1 MAKEQELSVQVYDL
15 VQSMKNHWEPITFF
29 KTLLKI
35 YGTADR
41 SVEQA
46 VLNDRAVNV
55 ASEATDDSME
65 TADLAIRQRAY
76 FRFLKRD
83 EDVVPAVDK
92 VKQLKEVQNQKNR
105 IQFIICCSSKSLCLY
120 DLVLNDSLSIDLD
133 DLPDNYSFL
142 LPIKDGRRDTIVSI
156 QEADKKACLKLT
168 RLLDTLAKHNSIE
181 PNNMQK
187 LNSFIRRILFC
198 FFAEDTGIFNP
209 SIENM
214 FTNAF
219 DKLVD
224 KHGTNAKTFFE
235 DLFAVLNTKNDD
247 REAFKKERERN
258 GHVVDATIMAFPYV
272 NGGLFKDR
280 GFIPEFDI
288 ATRNQLLDCGRLAW
302 HEISPAIFGAMFQGA
317 MKKDDRRTLGAHYTS
332 EENILKIVKP
342 LFLDKLY
349 EEFEQLKRN
358 TAPLQ
363 EKIKALPEMKRVRS
377 SYEGITISGDFRYWS
392 NEAIELETQRRQVFK
407 DFLARIGKMKFLD
420 PACGCGNFLLISY
433 KELRKLEN
441 EVLSYIKEGLFT
453 DSYISINQFYGI
465 EIEDWPAEIA
475 HVSMWLMQHLMNKE
489 ANSRFGSNIQSIP
502 LKTSATIVTTNALT
516 TDWNT
521 ILPADE
527 CSYVL
532 GNPPFGGTTFTS
544 KDQKL
549 WLQDCYPSKYKL
561 GLADF
566 VTAWFVKASN
576 YMEQNKKIESAF
588 VATNSICQG
597 EQVNTLWGLLFDK
610 GIRINF
616 AYTSFPWS
624 NDAAGKAGVTCI
636 IIGFSYNETNIPR
649 LAVYNSKTKS
659 TSLVTCKHISPYL
672 SNCDKPVIIERQS
685 KALSSSLNLVFGNK
699 AADNGY
705 FLFEYAEGQKFLLE
719 YPEAK
724 PFIKKFIGSSELMK
738 SEFRYC
744 LWLTEEKEDE
754 WSKIPGIV
762 SRVNK
767 CREWRSAQTKTGD
780 AYKLRDI
787 PWSFRSQFN
796 PESALVVPRV
806 TSENRPYIP
815 MDYIK
820 SDFIV
825 NDRAFM
831 LPNATNYDFGILTS
845 MMHMVWMKLTSGRL
859 ESRYNY
865 SRDLTFNTFIWPN
878 SSETQKE
885 EITELAKQ
893 IRRIRARLQ
902 GESVSLGDMYTPDKM
917 PEDLKVA
924 HNNLDMAV
932 ERAYR
937 LDPFRDDDER
947 LSFLLDLYSD
957 AIAKKESK

>member
-15 VQSMKNHWEPITFF
+15 VQSMKKHWEPITFF
-29 KTLLKI
+29 KKLLKI
-35 YGTADR
+35 YGTAER

-46 VLNDRAVNV
+46 VINDRSINV
-55 ASEATDDSME
+55 ASELTDESME

-142 LPIKDGRRDTIVSI
+142 LPIKDGRRDTIVST

-235 DLFAVLNTKNDD
+235 DLFTVLNTKIEE
-247 REAFKKERERN
+247 RESFKKERERN

-272 NGGLFKDR
+272 NGGLFKDQ
-280 GFIPEFDI
+280 GFIPDFDI

-349 EEFEQLKRN
+349 EEFEQLKKN

-363 EKIKALPEMKRVRS
+363 EKINSLPEMKRARS

-407 DFLARIGKMKFLD
+407 DFLARIGQMKFLD

-441 EVLSYIKEGLFT
+441 EVLSYINEGSFT

-475 HVSMWLMQHLMNKE
+475 HVSMWLMQHLMNQE
-489 ANSRFGSNIQSIP
+489 TNARFGSNIESIP
-502 LKTSATIVTTNALT
+502 LKSSATIVTTNALT

-521 ILPADE
+521 VLPAEE
-527 CSYVL
+527 CSYIL
-532 GNPPFGGTTFTS
+532 GNPPFGGTLTIT
-544 KDQKL
+544 KEQKK
-549 WLQDCYPSKYKL
+549 WLQDCYPPKYKIDR
-561 GLADF
+561 ADY
-566 VTAWFVKASN
+566 VTAWYVKASD
-576 YMEQNKKIESAF
+576 YMKKNEQIETAF
-588 VATNSICQG
+588 VSTNSICQG
-597 EQVNTLWGLLFDK
+597 QQVDTLWGLLLDK
-610 GIRINF
+610 GIKINF
-616 AYTSFPWS
+616 AYTSFPWR
-624 NDAAGKAGVTCI
+624 NDASDKAGVTCI
-636 IIGFSYNETNIPR
+636 IVGFSYREEKNPWIIIFD
-649 LAVYNSKTKS
+649 SKNKKS
-659 TSLVTCKHISPYL
+659 HKILCNRISPYL
-672 SNCDKPVIIERQS
+672 TNCINPTIIGRQNS
-685 KALSSSLNLVFGNK
+685 ALSTNLNITFGNMSV
-699 AADNGY
+699 DNGNL
-705 FLFEYAEGQKFLLE
+705 LFEYTEGQNFLE
-719 YPEAK
+719 NYPETK
-724 PFIKKFIGSSELMK
+724 PFIKKLIGSSELMK

-744 LWLTEEKEDE
+744 LWLSENSKSE
-754 WSKIPGIV
+754 WERIPAIME
-762 SRVNK
+762 RVNK
-767 CREWRSAQTKTGD
+767 CASWRASQTKTGD
-780 AYKLRDI
+780 AFKLKDK

-796 PESALVVPRV
+796 PESALVIPRV

-815 MDYIK
+815 MEFIK
-820 SDFIV
+820 SDTIV

-831 LPNATNYDFGILTS
+831 LPNASNYDFGILTS
-845 MMHMVWMKLTSGRL
+845 RMHMVWMRLTSGRL
-859 ESRYNY
+859 ESRFNY

-878 SSETQKE
+878 TNDAQKDD
-885 EITELAKQ
+885 ITNLAKQ
-893 IRRIRARLQ
+893 IRRIRARLA
-902 GESVSLGDMYTPDKM
+902 GESICLGDMYN
-917 PEDLKVA
+917 PETASDELLEA
-924 HNNLDMAV
+924 HHNLDIAV

-937 LDPFRDDDER
+937 TEPFKDDEER
-947 LSFLLDLYSD
+947 LAFLLDLYSE